1 MIYDQKDKVI
11 TVEAVLFFK
20 QTTTFNTIDNLIGGE
35 SNHLTGYM

>member
-11 TVEAVLFFK
+11 TVEAGLFVNL
-20 QTTTFNTIDNLIGGE
+20 TTTINTADDLIGRE